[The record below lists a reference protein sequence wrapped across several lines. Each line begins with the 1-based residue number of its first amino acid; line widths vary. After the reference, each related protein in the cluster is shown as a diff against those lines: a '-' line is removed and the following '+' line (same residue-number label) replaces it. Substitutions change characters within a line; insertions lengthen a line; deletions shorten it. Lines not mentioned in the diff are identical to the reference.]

1 LFCCTELHNLLS
13 LGNLWQLDNGQGK
26 QPAVMCLA
34 VEDGS
39 QDVDETL
46 PRGTGFLDAETIL
59 ETPSQSLGGKK
70 NWKSNIE
77 RSVAY
82 IGKSLLEPIKCSTV
96 RHSYKIE
103 VWV

>member
-1 LFCCTELHNLLS
+1 M
-13 LGNLWQLDNGQGK
+13 WQLDNGQGK

-39 QDVDETL
+39 QNVNETL
-46 PRGTGFLDAETIL
+46 PRGSGFLYAETIS
-59 ETPSQSLGGKK
+59 ETPPQSLEGGMKH
-70 NWKSNIE
+70 WKSNIE

-82 IGKSLLEPIKCSTV
+82 IGKSLLETIKRSTV
-96 RHSYKIE
+96 RHSYKIK

>member
-1 LFCCTELHNLLS
+1 
-13 LGNLWQLDNGQGK
+13 
-26 QPAVMCLA
+26 MCLA

-39 QDVDETL
+39 QNVNETL
-46 PRGTGFLDAETIL
+46 SRGTGFLYAETIS
-59 ETPSQSLGGKK
+59 ETPSQSLKR

-82 IGKSLLEPIKCSTV
+82 IGKSLLEPNKCSTV